1 MMIVLFQKLNFL
13 PQALN
18 FLLPPRCTMCRS
30 RISEHGHLCPACWS
44 SLTPIADPKCCRCAI
59 PFAFSADE
67 AHTCGA
73 CLHAPPVYD
82 SASAPVLYDEKGRE
96 LVLAL
101 KYGGMLSAVPVMA
114 RMMTRELD
122 VAGGATLDFDLIM
135 PVPLHW
141 SRLLKRRF
149 NQSQVLAR
157 DIGSIIECPV
167 DAYTLK
173 RSKATPSQGEF
184 GRQKRFENVSNAFMI
199 PEHKQGFLQ
208 DKSILLVDDVL
219 TTGATVSACAAT
231 LKGAGA
237 RHVHV
242 VVFARVGEPVAA

>member
-1 MMIVLFQKLNFL
+1 MQ
-13 PQALN
+13 
-18 FLLPPRCTMCRS
+18 T
-30 RISEHGHLCPACWS
+30 
-44 SLTPIADPKCCRCAI
+44 
-59 PFAFSADE
+59 
-67 AHTCGA
+67 
-73 CLHAPPVYD
+73 PPVYD
-82 SASAPVLYDEKGRE
+82 SANAPVLYDEKGRE

-114 RMMTRELD
+114 RMMSRELD
-122 VAGGATLDFDLIM
+122 VVSGSGAEDEIGFDVIM

-157 DIGSIIECPV
+157 DIGRITGRPV

-173 RSKATPSQGEF
+173 RAKATPSQGTL
-184 GRQKRFENVSNAFMI
+184 GREKRFANVSNAFMV
-199 PEHKQGFLQ
+199 PENKQSHIKG
-208 DKSILLVDDVL
+208 KSILLVDDVL

-231 LKGAGA
+231 LKDAGA
-237 RHVHV
+237 QYVHV